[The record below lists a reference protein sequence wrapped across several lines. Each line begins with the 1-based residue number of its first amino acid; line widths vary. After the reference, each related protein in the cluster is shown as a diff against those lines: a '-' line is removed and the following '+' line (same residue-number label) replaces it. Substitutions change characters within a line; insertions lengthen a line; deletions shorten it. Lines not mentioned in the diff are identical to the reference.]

1 MTSRVNPIT
10 LLFVLTVMLA
20 GCSGPDKEASGRSAQ
35 SSESG
40 SGMVLTV
47 AEALREPVAD
57 GCVRAIRWTPDG
69 YVLDRHPLDTVTMA
83 DPRQFSLRQGA
94 HRMLALTSLSWL
106 LPVELS
112 PDGRR
117 VGSNRRLPVGL
128 AGA

>member
-47 AEALREPVAD
+47 AEALREDREAAQ
-57 GCVRAIRWTPDG
+57 VRG
-69 YVLDRHPLDTVTMA
+69 YVLISADGVT
-83 DPRQFSLRQGA
+83 
-94 HRMLALTSLSWL
+94 
-106 LPVELS
+106 
-112 PDGRR
+112 
-117 VGSNRRLPVGL
+117 RLCTGL
-128 AGA
+128 AGSYPPQCGGPSITVEGLSADDVPDSESDQGLTWSGETTLRGAVSGGVLVVS